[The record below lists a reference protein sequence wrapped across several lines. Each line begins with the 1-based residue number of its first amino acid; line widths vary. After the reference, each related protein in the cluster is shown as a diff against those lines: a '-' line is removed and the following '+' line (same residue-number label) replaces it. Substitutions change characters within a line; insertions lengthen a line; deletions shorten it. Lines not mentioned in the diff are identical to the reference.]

1 MNMSNLTQLLSQFW
15 AGIVS
20 ILDGF
25 VQMSRFLEATLGH
38 GIGYPVFV
46 LLSVLAALL
55 PPIARWA
62 DKVKP
67 RNGSAGISSEEASQQ
82 TGWHFLIA
90 FILCAAVDG
99 FVYAH
104 GGVLPVH
111 P

>member
-1 MNMSNLTQLLSQFW
+1 MNMSNLTQLGSQIL

-67 RNGSAGISSEEASQQ
+67 RDGSAGISSSEATQQ
-82 TGWHFLIA
+82 TNWHFVIA
-90 FILCAAVDG
+90 PILFAAIDG
-99 FVYAH
+99 YVYFH